1 MPLFSSDC
9 SQTNWNT
16 LINCAG
22 ESQSK
27 LLHQASTETI
37 SRLIQVNLEASIALS
52 KCFFRQWLQS
62 LRSAKAKPGK
72 KDIPAHPSTSTSACI
87 INVSSLLAVKGGMG
101 ASVYAAT
108 KAGLLAFTR
117 ALALEASELRNRI
130 MEDGPALRVNAIVP
144 GFIDTAMI
152 DGKLFLI
159 NLC

>member
-1 MPLFSSDC
+1 M
-9 SQTNWNT
+9 
-16 LINCAG
+16 
-22 ESQSK
+22 
-27 LLHQASTETI
+27 
-37 SRLIQVNLEASIALS
+37 
-52 KCFFRQWLQS
+52 
-62 LRSAKAKPGK
+62 
-72 KDIPAHPSTSTSACI
+72 SACI
-87 INVSSLLAVKGGMG
+87 INVSSLLAIKGGMG
-101 ASVYAAT
+101 ASVYAAS